1 MTGATVIVA
10 GLQAFG
16 VGVPVLFIGLGVA
29 TLLVALAI
37 WRTMPKNVAP

>member
-10 GLQAFG
+10 ALQAFG
-16 VGVPVLFIGLGVA
+16 VGVPVLFVGLGVA